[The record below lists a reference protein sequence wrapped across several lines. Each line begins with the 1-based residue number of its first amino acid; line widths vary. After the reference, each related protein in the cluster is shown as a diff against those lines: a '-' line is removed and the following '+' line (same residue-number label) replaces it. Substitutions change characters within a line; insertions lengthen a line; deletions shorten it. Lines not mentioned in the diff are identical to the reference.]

1 MHRLSFS
8 GDTTMKITAI
18 EDLHCDA
25 GWRVNSFLKI
35 TTDEGIVGWSEYM
48 EGYGAQGL
56 TGVIR
61 KLGERL
67 IGQDPRP
74 VERHSAYLYAATR
87 QAAGGMNAMAIAA
100 IENALVDIKAKAL
113 GVPVYE
119 MLGGPVRDRLQVY
132 WSHCGTYRARHATQL
147 RDWIGV
153 EPIRNL
159 DDIVRLGA
167 EVKQKGFK
175 GLKTNVIRFDRDM
188 PYIHGPGTNAAPG
201 YPELNISKTVLDAAY
216 DQLAAFREGAGPDVG
231 LHLDTNFNY
240 KTDGYLQLARR
251 LEPLDLV
258 WLEID
263 LYDPAGLA
271 LIRRAAGT
279 PIASLESI
287 YGKRNFRPF
296 FEQQS
301 VDYAIID
308 VAWNGILESVKVAAM
323 ADAYEVNVAPH
334 NFNGHLGSLISAHF
348 CAVLPNFKVMEIDI
362 DDVLWKDDIVTV
374 PPVIENGDFLLPTG
388 PGWGADVNEDFVRA
402 HPPKGR

>member
-1 MHRLSFS
+1 
-8 GDTTMKITAI
+8 MKITAI

-48 EGYGAQGL
+48 EGYGAPGL

-87 QAAGGMNAMAIAA
+87 QAAGGVNAMAIAA

-147 RDWIGV
+147 RDWCGV

-167 EVKQKGFK
+167 EVKRKGFK

-216 DQLAAFREGAGPDVG
+216 DQLAAFREGAGPEVG

-240 KTDGYLQLARR
+240 KIDGYLQLARR

-271 LIRRAAGT
+271 LIRRCAGT

-308 VAWNGILESVKVAAM
+308 VAWNGILESLKIAAM

-348 CAVLPNFKVMEIDI
+348 CAALPNFKVMEIDI

-388 PGWGADVNEDFVRA
+388 AGWGADVNEEFVRA

>member
-1 MHRLSFS
+1 
-8 GDTTMKITAI
+8 MKIVKI

-35 TTDEGIVGWSEYM
+35 TTDEGIVGWAEYM

-67 IGQDPRP
+67 IGHDPRP

-87 QAAGGMNAMAIAA
+87 QAAGGINQMAIAA

-113 GVPVYE
+113 GIPVYE
-119 MLGGPVRDRLQVY
+119 MLGGPTRERLQVY
-132 WSHCGTYRARHATQL
+132 WSHCGTYRCRYSDRIKEWA
-147 RDWIGV
+147 GV
-153 EPIRNL
+153 GPVRTL
-159 DDIVRLGA
+159 DDIVRLGR
-167 EVKQKGFK
+167 EVRDKGFK
-175 GLKTNVIRFDRDM
+175 GLKTNLIRFDGGKAQM
-188 PYIHGPGTNAAPG
+188 YGPGTGNPPG
-201 YPELNISKTVLDAAY
+201 FPELNADSAIAAAAV
-216 DQLAAFREGAGPDVG
+216 DQLSAFREGAGPGVG

-240 KTDGYLQLARR
+240 KIDGYKRLARA

-263 LYDPAGLA
+263 LYDPKGLA
-271 LIRRAAGT
+271 QIRQSTRT

-287 YGKRNFRPF
+287 YGRRQFRPY
-296 FEQQS
+296 FEQQA

-308 VAWNGILESVKVAAM
+308 VAWNGILESLKIAAM
-323 ADAYEVNVAPH
+323 ADSYEVNVAPH

-348 CAVLPNFKVMEIDI
+348 CAALPNFKVMEIDI
-362 DDVLWKDDIVTV
+362 DDVTWKDDIVTR
-374 PPVIENGDFLLPTG
+374 PPVIENGELLLPTG
-388 PGWGADVNEDFVRA
+388 PGWGADVNEEFVRA
-402 HPPKGR
+402 HPPKR

>member
-1 MHRLSFS
+1 
-8 GDTTMKITAI
+8 MKITKL
-18 EDLHCDA
+18 ETLHCDA

-35 TTDEGIVGWSEYM
+35 TTDEGIVGWSEFM

-56 TGVIR
+56 GVIIE
-61 KLGERL
+61 KLGARL
-67 IGQDPRP
+67 VGQDPRP

-87 QAAGGMNAMAIAA
+87 QAAGGLNAQAIGA

-119 MLGGPVRDRLQVY
+119 MLGGPIRDRLQVY
-132 WSHCGTYRARHATQL
+132 WSHCGTYRARHGDRIREWA
-147 RDWIGV
+147 GV
-153 EPIRNL
+153 EPIRSL
-159 DDIVRLGA
+159 DDVVRLGA
-167 EVKQKGFK
+167 EVKAKGFK
-175 GLKTNVIRFDRDM
+175 GLKTNIIRFDGAK

-201 YPELNISKTVLDAAY
+201 YPELNIDKKIVDAAY
-216 DQLAAFREGAGPDVG
+216 NQLAAFREGAGPEVG

-240 KTDGYLQLARR
+240 KIDGYIKLARA
-251 LEPLDLV
+251 LEPLDMV

-271 LIRRAAGT
+271 LIRRSART

-287 YGKRNFRPF
+287 YGRRNFRPY

-308 VAWNGILESVKVAAM
+308 VAWNGILESVKIAAM

-334 NFNGHLGSLISAHF
+334 NFNGHLGSLISAHM
-348 CAVLPNFKVMEIDI
+348 CAVVPNFKVMEIDI
-362 DDVLWKDDIVTV
+362 DDVTWKDDIVTV
-374 PPVIENGDFLLPTG
+374 PPVIENGDLLLPKG
-388 PGWGADVNEDFVRA
+388 PGWGADVNEEFVRA
-402 HPPKGR
+402 HPPKR

>member
-1 MHRLSFS
+1 
-8 GDTTMKITAI
+8 MKIVKI

-35 TTDEGIVGWSEYM
+35 TTDEGITGWSEYM

-56 TGVIR
+56 SGVIR
-61 KLGERL
+61 RLGERL

-87 QAAGGMNAMAIAA
+87 QAAGGVNQMAIAA

-119 MLGGPVRDRLQVY
+119 MLGGPVRDRLQLY
-132 WSHCGTYRARHATQL
+132 WSHCGTYRARHA
-147 RDWIGV
+147 DKIKEWAGV
-153 EPIRNL
+153 EPVRSL
-159 DDIVRLGA
+159 DDIVALGE
-167 EVKQKGFK
+167 EVRRKGFR
-175 GLKTNVIRFDRDM
+175 GLKTNLIRFDQGK
-188 PYIHGPGTNAAPG
+188 PYMYGPGTGNQPG
-201 YPELNISKTVLDAAY
+201 FPALNIDHGIVAAAVA
-216 DQLAAFREGAGPDVG
+216 QLEAFRRGAGRDVG

-240 KTDGYLQLARR
+240 KIDGYIRLARA

-271 LIRRAAGT
+271 LIRRSART
-279 PIASLESI
+279 PISSCESL
-287 YGKRNFRPF
+287 YGRRQFRPY
-296 FEQQS
+296 FENQS

-308 VAWNGILESVKVAAM
+308 VAWNGILESLKIAAM
-323 ADAYEVNVAPH
+323 ADAYEVNIAPH
-334 NFNGHLGSLISAHF
+334 NFNGHLGSLISAHM
-348 CAVLPNFKVMEIDI
+348 CAVAPNFKVMEIDI
-362 DDVLWKDDIVTV
+362 DDVSWKDDIVTV
-374 PPVIENGDFLLPTG
+374 PPVIENGEMLLPTG

-402 HPPKGR
+402 HPPRQ